1 MTEGLPRPSRCEPM
15 FWLNL
20 LISAFLHLS
29 VFPPPSYPL
38 QWDTTPRTPT
48 GHWPGDPKFINMGH
62 FFPVCTVYLIHWW
75 PQNLLLIE
83 TLRKK
88 VHSEGIDSQKFYL
101 THKLVVSDRS
111 LVFLQTAKVYWGQQ
125 KKYGVKM
132 QPVVFQTSLHGS
144 LEMLQG
150 LHRGERKDKQAGFQG
165 KTPALTRGVLFLWCV
180 CWGFTQDFIW
190 PKKEKKVFF

>member
-1 MTEGLPRPSRCEPM
+1 MIIPWGKPSKTLSASFLKEILHISSSHAVQWEGLPRPSRCEPM

-132 QPVVFQTSLHGS
+132 Q
-144 LEMLQG
+144 
-150 LHRGERKDKQAGFQG
+150 D
-165 KTPALTRGVLFLWCV
+165 FL
-180 CWGFTQDFIW
+180 
-190 PKKEKKVFF
+190 

>member
-111 LVFLQTAKVYWGQQ
+111 LVFLQTAKVYWGLP
-125 KKYGVKM
+125 KWHSVKEFA
-132 QPVVFQTSLHGS
+132 FQCRRHRDA
-144 LEMLQG
+144 G
-150 LHRGERKDKQAGFQG
+150 LILGWGRSPGERHGNLNIPRTEEPDWLQTMGSQRVRRDWAHMH
-165 KTPALTRGVLFLWCV
+165 
-180 CWGFTQDFIW
+180 
-190 PKKEKKVFF
+190 